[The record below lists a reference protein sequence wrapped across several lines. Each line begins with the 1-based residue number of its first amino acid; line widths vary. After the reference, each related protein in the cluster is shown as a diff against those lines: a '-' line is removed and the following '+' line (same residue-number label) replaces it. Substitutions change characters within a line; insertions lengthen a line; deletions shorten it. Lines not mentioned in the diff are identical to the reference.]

1 MTQQALSRQDGG
13 FKKII
18 LIGANG
24 KIGELVQKALAG
36 AGHEIVRSG
45 TNLAIFK
52 SRSRTAKLS
61 GSFIKPSAR
70 LMPWPLQQAKSHLL
84 RFRNS
89 LLKSGSF
96 RWEANSWV
104 RSIWFRRRSHSSKK
118 KDPSLW
124 FRAFSMTNRSSR
136 ASRLQPSR
144 ARWRLLFGLPQL
156 SFLRD
161 CVSMS

>member
-36 AGHEIVRSG
+36 AGHEIVRSA
-45 TNLAIFK
+45 TNLAISK
-52 SRSRTAKLS
+52 SRSRTAKVS

-70 LMPWPLQQAKSHLL
+70 LMPWPLQQVKSHLL

-96 RWEANSWV
+96 RWEASSWV
-104 RSIWFRRRSHSSKK
+104 RLIWFRRQSRSSKK

-124 FRAFSMTNRSSR
+124 FRAFLMKNRSSPVLR
-136 ASRLQPSR
+136 VQPSR
-144 ARWRLLFGLPQL
+144 AHWKVLFGLPQL
-156 SFLRD
+156 NFQRV
-161 CVSMS
+161 CVSMW